1 MSAFDQDKL
10 VRPFDYCNNV
20 LMIPTND
27 ARFLLQFEMRTI
39 SHRNVRTYTHVS
51 YCLSLN
57 INETFKSAV
66 KIRHAKNKGLKVNA
80 WHEQKL
86 AENNWA
92 LPRNKSREEVAIDL
106 FCKNIS
112 LLSKSLLTKLNE
124 AKNELHT
131 LFITLCND
139 LHSNFLSW
147 IFKWLVFNFVNKWD
161 Q

>member
-1 MSAFDQDKL
+1 MFYVCFCILLIKTLSAFDQDKL
-10 VRPFDYCNNV
+10 VRSFDYCNNV

-39 SHRNVRTYTHVS
+39 SHRNVRTYRHVS

-92 LPRNKSREEVAIDL
+92 FPRNKSGEEVAIHL
-106 FCKNIS
+106 FCK
-112 LLSKSLLTKLNE
+112 TY
-124 AKNELHT
+124 
-131 LFITLCND
+131 LF
-139 LHSNFLSW
+139 
-147 IFKWLVFNFVNKWD
+147 LVNLFSRNSMKQEMNCTPYL
-161 Q
+161 

>member
-1 MSAFDQDKL
+1 
-10 VRPFDYCNNV
+10 
-20 LMIPTND
+20 
-27 ARFLLQFEMRTI
+27 MRTI
-39 SHRNVRTYTHVS
+39 AHCNIHTRY
-51 YCLSLN
+51 YLSLS

-80 WHEQKL
+80 WHERKL

-92 LPRNKSREEVAIDL
+92 FPRNKSGEEVAIDL

-124 AKNELHT
+124 ARNELHT

-147 IFKWLVFNFVNKWD
+147 IFKWLVFNFINKWD
-161 Q
+161 QWMIVLSQYCFDARNPLMLFCVNMFCRKDGL